1 MHGDRRSRA
10 ADVRRT
16 LGQRDRAVRIDRK
29 VDGGLQ
35 ASVHPVAERDSA
47 SDILTLQRSVPVGMV
62 PERFEHLHE
71 SDAREH
77 RPVHLAGAF
86 FRRVQQPELDG
97 VDSELLCY
105 LVHHRLR
112 RELGVRRARR
122 AVCRGLGLVENNV
135 VGVHDGVRDVVRRED
150 ALGGSPDR
158 RAGIRSRLERQMR
171 LGRDEFAFLRRAH
184 LDPDVG
190 AGRRAGGLELI
201 RAAHRHLDRMAR
213 LLGQHGHDRLSV
225 RLELAAK
232 AAADLL
238 RRQLDLRQGHVEHLR
253 RGVTNVEGALGTV
266 PDVDAPVVAP
276 VDGAGVRL
284 DVALVHRR
292 GVELALDDHV
302 GFLEALGDIAPL
314 VLRVIGDVALA
325 PRLLSEL
332 GHI

>member
-1 MHGDRRSRA
+1 
-10 ADVRRT
+10 
-16 LGQRDRAVRIDRK
+16 
-29 VDGGLQ
+29 
-35 ASVHPVAERDSA
+35 
-47 SDILTLQRSVPVGMV
+47 
-62 PERFEHLHE
+62 
-71 SDAREH
+71 
-77 RPVHLAGAF
+77 
-86 FRRVQQPELDG
+86 
-97 VDSELLCY
+97 
-105 LVHHRLR
+105 
-112 RELGVRRARR
+112 
-122 AVCRGLGLVENNV
+122 
-135 VGVHDGVRDVVRRED
+135 
-150 ALGGSPDR
+150 
-158 RAGIRSRLERQMR
+158 MR